1 MTLAFA
7 DFELDEGHRELR
19 RGGSL
24 VSLEPK
30 PFSVLCHLVRG
41 RERVVSKRELL
52 ETAWPDVAVA
62 ESSLGCAIRSVRRAL
77 GDTASEQRFVRTLW
91 RRGFRFVAP
100 VEERLV
106 EAPRVTSA
114 TAAGSVP
121 FRRAAVASKL
131 ERALAD
137 ASAGHGRIVLLTGE
151 PGIGKTRTAEKLA
164 EWAAKRSAR
173 LLASSGQTTQS
184 GVPYG
189 SWLGILRSL
198 VDLTDDA
205 SLRGRLRGAAVELA
219 GLIPELRIRVPDL
232 AEPAAGSPDDL
243 RFRLLDAVASLLRA
257 AGSDRPLV
265 LILDDIQS
273 ADRSSLRLLEFMA
286 REIAA
291 SRVVLL
297 IAAPDVA
304 MEPADPI
311 EQTLAE
317 LARSSGFE
325 QI

>member
-1 MTLAFA
+1 
-7 DFELDEGHRELR
+7 
-19 RGGSL
+19 
-24 VSLEPK
+24 
-30 PFSVLCHLVRG
+30 
-41 RERVVSKRELL
+41 
-52 ETAWPDVAVA
+52 
-62 ESSLGCAIRSVRRAL
+62 
-77 GDTASEQRFVRTLW
+77 
-91 RRGFRFVAP
+91 

-106 EAPRVTSA
+106 ETPRVTSA

-121 FRRAAVASKL
+121 FRGAAVAAKL

-151 PGIGKTRTAEKLA
+151 PGIGKLRTAEKLA

-173 LLASSGQTTQS
+173 LLASRDQTPQPD
-184 GVPYG
+184 VPYG
-189 SWLGILRSL
+189 SWLCVLRSL
-198 VDLTDDA
+198 VDLADDTT
-205 SLRGRLRGAAVELA
+205 LRGGLRAACVELA

-243 RFRLLDAVASLLRA
+243 HFRLFDAVASLLRA

-273 ADRSSLRLLEFMA
+273 ADRSSLHLLEFLA